1 MNVETKIPC
10 TVFNAGLNK
19 HNHPVFSYTEVK
31 EQTTQGVK
39 AWFYD
44 DKCTDKTTL
53 PRDCLSSL
61 FCVPDLIVD
70 FTNELQIKK
79 LELLNHLPC
88 KYHTGERYQAI
99 YNKRLDDLL
108 KNNKTYKPCNSP
120 EFVHLSLCVRS
131 DFDELK
137 IGVYEEIK
145 KRLDELNIAYV
156 IVKSKSNM
164 KAKPLSKLPKEYE
177 KLPPEIREVEHQIDG
192 KIQKEYEI
200 TCVRIHIYFMLPKG
214 VVLLA
219 DDDEIKQAGDSL
231 ELLYGTGETL
241 VTAQKKLIYFLK
253 TKFSDLIIDG
263 FADTCVDPA
272 FRGDKSAK
280 SQIFSGVPWDK
291 TNCEIHIAE
300 NSVSVLDYIKDLELP
315 QSDNTKPQASLKQT
329 STTQNINVSAKAIP
343 DIVEQGAITDEVIEY
358 YTAKG
363 LARYEYLPNE
373 MAYILECPNSASHSD
388 GNGRSKYWL
397 VGSPERPQGA
407 FHCFH
412 ASCQCEGTSERQN
425 FFDNLKKRFP
435 EDSQR
440 IDEIQI
446 AVKERFNPFNF
457 PIEYSEQTN
466 AKSRIREYI
475 DNGLI
480 LPKPI
485 IVSKRPKFIFN
496 VTCTKSLLLAMIKL
510 SQIEVAKNKRTRSEM
525 IQIDG
530 QAVSR
535 KSLSSKVKT
544 TLESFGDE
552 YKLEDRQTVDDAIEE
567 VLRERAIDPV
577 WEYLQDRIGRGEW
590 DHKDRLSTFFENY
603 CHQIPHGIFT
613 HDYYKACAVYLFTGI
628 YARAKFTADYKA
640 GRVYDKDE
648 YPTTDMLVV
657 LVSHK
662 TAGIGKT
669 RLCQTLAFN
678 SEMLLANVPR
688 KVIEDS
694 EDHRDLYACAGNSL
708 LCLLDDV
715 FPLTHNLQLKT
726 KQVTSAQFGE
736 YRELYTTNKVQP
748 PRGFM
753 YIATTNERFFLKDDD
768 KGVQR
773 RWACVELEQ
782 DFSSAED
789 MQRIRDDLP
798 QIYLQ
803 AKYMY
808 EHNNNQVCYES
819 LETILKSGAI
829 AKYFS
834 YCDDIGDAI
843 EIGVSRAIKLYN
855 QSRITSKNPRIFYNY
870 TKEMFN
876 VAPNTANIIS
886 VYVCVKD
893 VLSEMQLDYKRLPR
907 QRIFAVMESH
917 GYTAQRN
924 KEGFY
929 EFERNRTGIIQLNGT
944 EHK

>member
-1 MNVETKIPC
+1 MNVETEIPC
-10 TVFNAGLNK
+10 MVFNPDPEYDKN
-19 HNHPVFSYTEVK
+19 NYTELNEQITQAVK
-31 EQTTQGVK
+31 T
-39 AWFYD
+39 WLYD
-44 DKCTDKTTL
+44 DKCTDTTTL
-53 PRDCLSSL
+53 PRDCLSRT
-61 FCVPDLIVD
+61 FCVPVKVD
-70 FTNELQIKK
+70 FTKELQIKK
-79 LELLNHLPC
+79 LELFNHLPC

-99 YNKRLDDLL
+99 YNKRLDDLI
-108 KNNKTYKPCNSP
+108 KNNKTYKPCNSSH
-120 EFVHLSLCVRS
+120 FVHLSLCLRS

-156 IVKSKSNM
+156 IVKSKSHM
-164 KAKPLSKLPKEYE
+164 KPKPLSKLPREYDT
-177 KLPPEIREVEHQIDG
+177 LPPEIREVESEVDG
-192 KIQKEYEI
+192 KIKKVYEI

-231 ELLYGTGETL
+231 ELIYGTGDTL
-241 VTAQKKLIYFLK
+241 VTAQKKLIIFLK

-263 FADTCVDPA
+263 FDAKCVDECLS
-272 FRGDKSAK
+272 GNKSAK
-280 SQIFSGVPWDK
+280 NQIFSGVPLDK

-300 NSVSVLDYIKDLELP
+300 NSVSVLEYIKDIELS
-315 QSDNTKPQASLKQT
+315 QANQTKPILKQNSVKT
-329 STTQNINVSAKAIP
+329 SINVSDQAIP
-343 DIVEQGAITDEVIEY
+343 DIAEQGAITDEVIELY
-358 YTAKG
+358 RAKG
-363 LARYEYLPNE
+363 LGLYEYLPNE
-373 MAYILECPNSASHSD
+373 MAYILECPNSESHSNGD
-388 GNGRSKYWL
+388 GRSKYWL

-412 ASCQCEGTSERQN
+412 ASCQCEGMSERQN

-446 AVKERFNPFNF
+446 AVKESFNPFKF
-457 PIEYSEQTN
+457 PIEYSEQTH
-466 AKSRIREYI
+466 AESRIREYI
-475 DNGLI
+475 ANGLI

-510 SQIEVAKNKRTRSEM
+510 RQIEVAKNKRTRCEM

-530 QAVSR
+530 QTESR
-535 KSLSSKVKT
+535 KSLTSKVKT

-552 YKLEDRQTVDDAIEE
+552 YKLEDRQTVDHAIEE

-577 WEYLQDRIGRGEW
+577 WEYLQDRIGGGEW

-603 CHQIPHGIFT
+603 CHQVPHGIFT
-613 HDYYKACAVYLFTGI
+613 HDYYKACAEYQFTGI
-628 YARAKFTADYKA
+628 YARAKFAADYKA

-648 YPTTDMLVV
+648 CPTTDMLVV

-808 EHNNNQVCYES
+808 EHNGNQVCYES
-819 LETILKSGAI
+819 LETILKSGEI

-834 YCDDIGDAI
+834 YCDDMGDAI

-855 QSRITSKNPRIFYNY
+855 KARISSNNPRIFYNF

-886 VYVCVKD
+886 VYACVKD
-893 VLSEMQLDYKRLPR
+893 VLSEMQLDYKKLPR
-907 QRIFAVMESH
+907 QRIFAVMEQH
-917 GYTAQRN
+917 GFTAQRN

-929 EFERNRTGIIQLNGT
+929 EFRINRTGIIQLNGT

>member
-1 MNVETKIPC
+1 MNLETKIPC
-10 TVFNAGLNK
+10 TAFCTSAMQGNK
-19 HNHPVFSYTEVK
+19 PHYEARIN
-31 EQTTQGVK
+31 EQSTNEYKQ
-39 AWFYD
+39 WFYSKSVD
-44 DKCTDKTTL
+44 TSKVQL
-53 PRDCLSSL
+53 RDESY
-61 FCVPDLIVD
+61 CVPDLIVD
-70 FTNELQIKK
+70 FTDELQIKK
-79 LELLNHLPC
+79 LELFSHLPC

-99 YNKRLDDLL
+99 YNKRLDEL
-108 KNNKTYKPCNSP
+108 TYNPCNSSH
-120 EFVHLSLCVRS
+120 FVHLSLCLRS

-137 IGVYEEIK
+137 NGTYEEII
-145 KRLDELNIAYV
+145 KRLDELNIGYV
-156 IVKSKSNM
+156 IVKSKSHM
-164 KAKPLSKLPKEYE
+164 KPKPRSTLPKKYAT
-177 KLPPEIREVEHQIDG
+177 LPSEIREAENEDDG
-192 KIQKEYEI
+192 EIKKGYEV

-219 DDDEIKQAGDSL
+219 DDDEINQAGDSL

-241 VTAQKKLIYFLK
+241 VTAQKKLIIFLK

-263 FADTCVDPA
+263 FGDACVDPA
-272 FRGDKSAK
+272 YSGDKTAK
-280 SQIFSGVPWDK
+280 FQIFSGVPWDK

-300 NSVSVLDYIKDLELP
+300 NSVSVLEYIQDIELP
-315 QSDNTKPQASLKQT
+315 QANTTQPRLKQNGVKT
-329 STTQNINVSAKAIP
+329 SINVSSKAIP
-343 DIVEQGAITDEVIEY
+343 DIAEQGAITDEVIEY
-358 YTAKG
+358 YRAKG
-363 LARYEYLPNE
+363 LGLYKYLPNE
-373 MAYILECPNSASHSD
+373 MAYILECPNSASHSNGD
-388 GNGRSKYWL
+388 GRAKYWQ
-397 VGSPERPQGA
+397 VGSPERPQGG
-407 FHCFH
+407 FNCFH
-412 ASCQCEGTSERQN
+412 GGCQCEEKSGRQ
-425 FFDNLKKRFP
+425 FMQDNLKKRFS

-440 IDEIQI
+440 IDEIFK
-446 AVKERFNPFNF
+446 AVRESFNPIDF

-466 AKSRIREYI
+466 EESRIREYI
-475 DNGLI
+475 ANGLI

-496 VTCTKSLLLAMIKL
+496 VTCTKSLLLAMIKVG
-510 SQIEVAKNKRTRSEM
+510 QIEVAKNKRTRVEM

-530 QAVSR
+530 QTESR
-535 KSLSSKVKT
+535 KSLTSKVKT

-552 YKLEDRQTVDDAIEE
+552 YKLEDRQTVDHAIEE
-567 VLRERAIDPV
+567 VLRERSVDPV
-577 WEYLQDRIGRGEW
+577 WEYLQDRIGGGVW

-613 HDYYKACAVYLFTGI
+613 HDYYKACAEYLFTGI
-628 YARAKFTADYKA
+628 YARANFTAEYKA

-855 QSRITSKNPRIFYNY
+855 QARISSKNPRIFYNF

-893 VLSEMQLDYKRLPR
+893 VLSEMQLDYKKLPR

-929 EFERNRTGIIQLNGT
+929 EFRINRTGIIQLNGT